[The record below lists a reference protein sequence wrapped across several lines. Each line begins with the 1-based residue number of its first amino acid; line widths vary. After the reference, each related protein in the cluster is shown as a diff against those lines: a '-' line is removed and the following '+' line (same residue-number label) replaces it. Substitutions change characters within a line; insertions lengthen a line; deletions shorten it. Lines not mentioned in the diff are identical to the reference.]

1 MRAILV
7 ICFSNCERQGHKTV
21 STNHNLLEEKG
32 EPKRKSSRGLSAY
45 QPNALPL
52 GQTGSLFL
60 PQITQCFSIPAREAY
75 VRVRHWRPLV
85 SKPRCVI
92 VRPEARH
99 LTGVHRD
106 QRVQVTDAG
115 EPGLRQN
122 VRRLVHES
130 LPTESNKEDV
140 ILHPTDFFPFT
151 GFIPFI

>member
-1 MRAILV
+1 MLIV
-7 ICFSNCERQGHKTV
+7 F
-21 STNHNLLEEKG
+21 
-32 EPKRKSSRGLSAY
+32 
-45 QPNALPL
+45 
-52 GQTGSLFL
+52 
-60 PQITQCFSIPAREAY
+60 IPAREAY

-85 SKPRCVI
+85 SKPRRII

-106 QRVQVTDAG
+106 QRVQVADAR

-122 VRRLVHES
+122 VRRLVHEK

-140 ILHPTDFFPFT
+140 ILHPTDFFTFT